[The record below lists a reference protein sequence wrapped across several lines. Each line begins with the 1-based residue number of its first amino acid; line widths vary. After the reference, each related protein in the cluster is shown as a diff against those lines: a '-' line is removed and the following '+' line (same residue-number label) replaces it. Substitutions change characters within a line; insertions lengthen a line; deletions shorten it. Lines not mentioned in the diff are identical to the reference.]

1 VFLTAQLRSHLATS
15 LIKAAVLN
23 ANISRIIYVDYD
35 AQYEGHRFCEE
46 GVIEPEPIRTH
57 GSSKSKYAFGG
68 SSDTAT
74 DYYPEGPSFYE
85 EIAQAKHPDW
95 TASSL

>member
-1 VFLTAQLRSHLATS
+1 MLTSVVSSTLITTRNMKATGSARKVS
-15 LIKAAVLN
+15 LSLSQSEHMVLPKVN
-23 ANISRIIYVDYD
+23 TPL
-35 AQYEGHRFCEE
+35 E
-46 GVIEPEPIRTH
+46 
-57 GSSKSKYAFGG
+57 G